1 MHESEPTSPDVPLGG
16 RRHVSRMGVSH
27 MRCTLAAVALVLL
40 LPSSAAAQAW
50 WEPYQRGE
58 YDKALEI
65 LHTAWLKAVADPK
78 SKALFNDFDVP
89 EMLGRIY
96 LDGRGVPPDAVLGC
110 SFYEVAAANVRMR
123 PFVDPDPEKIRV
135 MRARDAACDSLTEAG
150 RAAATE
156 LIGCPKYG
164 GAVETLA
171 LGDGRSVH
179 LDRLSIRLEERRH
192 EHVFPLSLPCNSRL
206 AQARVVHSA
215 LPSNAGKGI
224 FVDVFYWIGARKS
237 AHRALEWRRYEVL
250 THTVEVVDG
259 KPLGQQPGNLWVEA
273 EVPAGWLEKV
283 PSGREG
289 QNGRQNQQERND
301 EQDDLDRCAGRI
313 AGHDL

>member
-1 MHESEPTSPDVPLGG
+1 
-16 RRHVSRMGVSH
+16 
-27 MRCTLAAVALVLL
+27 MRSTLAATAFILL
-40 LPSSAAAQAW
+40 LPSAAAAQPW

-65 LHTAWLKAVADPK
+65 LQTAWLKAQSDPR

-96 LDGRGVPPDAVLGC
+96 RDGRGVPADAVLAC

-123 PFVDPDPEKIRV
+123 PTRDPDPEKLRV
-135 MRARDAACDSLTEAG
+135 TRARDAACDSLSEAS
-150 RAAATE
+150 RAAAAE
-156 LIGCPKYG
+156 LTGCPKYG
-164 GAVETLA
+164 VEEETLA
-171 LGDGRSVH
+171 IGDGRLVH

-215 LPSNAGKGI
+215 LPSSAGNGTFI
-224 FVDVFYWIGARKS
+224 DVFYWIGARKS

-259 KPLGQQPGNLWVEA
+259 RLIGQQPGHLWVEA
-273 EVPAGWLEKV
+273 DVPADWLEKIPISHLV
-283 PSGREG
+283 SRTS
-289 QNGRQNQQERND
+289 R
-301 EQDDLDRCAGRI
+301 
-313 AGHDL
+313 